1 MSNID
6 EEGVVA
12 QRELDEFQKEMERE
26 GSMKEAIQK
35 VDKAKTKEQSKESM
49 DALRL
54 AHDKLQVYPNLRP
67 RLCRLRHVFLEL
79 A

>member
-1 MSNID
+1 
-6 EEGVVA
+6 
-12 QRELDEFQKEMERE
+12 
-26 GSMKEAIQK
+26 MKEAIQK
-35 VDKAKTKEQSKESM
+35 VDKAKTKEQSKESV